1 MAHGLSTLARLL
13 KKGAFTEF
21 ETGLESARFSAYMP
35 AKRGFTRGSL
45 GSTGVRS
52 PGAPQTR
59 NPDAQVDEERAMIGN
74 SITRAF
80 TAKVAGAK

>member
-1 MAHGLSTLARLL
+1 MSTPGLSVLARL
-13 KKGAFTEF
+13 KRKGVFEEF
-21 ETGLESARFSAYMP
+21 ETGLESKRFSAYMP

-59 NPDAQVDEERAMIGN
+59 NPDAAIDADRQILKALM
-74 SITRAF
+74 T
-80 TAKVAGAK
+80 

>member
-13 KKGAFTEF
+13 KKGAFAEF
-21 ETGLESARFSAYMP
+21 ETGLESKRFSSYMP
-35 AKRGFTRGSL
+35 ARSGFTRGSL

-59 NPDAQVDEERAMIGN
+59 NPDAQANEERQLIGS
-74 SITRAF
+74 SIMRAF
-80 TAKVAGAK
+80 TANMAGLR